1 MIQSI
6 LNLLKRITFKDII
19 YFIII
24 IGLVLL
30 LNNSV
35 NQSNINEKI
44 YENNIIALND
54 TVSLYKTKAGEL
66 VATKTAFEC
75 DIKELKKIN
84 ETLYTEIKD
93 LKSKND
99 IVSGIYVDG
108 EIVNSN
114 NDTVY
119 IIKYD
124 TIQNG
129 FNHNFNFN
137 NKWRDLEGTVSY
149 NNDSIKLNIN
159 KDLVRFDYTIGLDDK
174 NKIYIN
180 SDNPYVKYSNIS
192 GFTIPK
198 EKTKRIIIGPSIT
211 GGYSILHNRFDIIVG
226 VSATLNLNK

>member
-1 MIQSI
+1 MIKSI
-6 LNLLKRITFKDII
+6 LNLLNKITLKDII

-24 IGLVLL
+24 IGLVLML
-30 LNNSV
+30 SNSV
-35 NQSNINEKI
+35 KQSNINEKI

-54 TVSLYKTKAGEL
+54 TVSLYKTKTGEL

-84 ETLYTEIKD
+84 ETLYTEIKE

-99 IVSGIYVDG
+99 IISGIHLNG
-108 EIVNSN
+108 EITNPN

-119 IIKYD
+119 IVKYD

-137 NKWRDLEGTVSY
+137 NKWRDLEGTIYY
-149 NNDSIKLNIN
+149 NNDSVNLHIN
-159 KDLVRFDYTIGLDDK
+159 KDLVRFDYTIALDDK

-180 SDNPYVKYSNIS
+180 SDNPYVKYNDIS

-198 EKTKRIIIGPSIT
+198 EKPKRIIIGPSIT
-211 GGYSILHNRFDIIVG
+211 GGYSILHDRFDIIIG

>member
-1 MIQSI
+1 MIKSI
-6 LNLLKRITFKDII
+6 LNLLNKITLKDII

-24 IGLVLL
+24 IGLVLML
-30 LNNSV
+30 SNSV
-35 NQSNINEKI
+35 KQSNINEKI

-54 TVSLYKTKAGEL
+54 TVSLYKTKTGEL

-84 ETLYTEIKD
+84 ETLYTEIKE

-99 IVSGIYVDG
+99 IISGIHLNG
-108 EIVNSN
+108 EITNPN

-119 IIKYD
+119 IVKYD

-137 NKWRDLEGTVSY
+137 NKWRDLEGTICY
-149 NNDSIKLNIN
+149 NNDSVNLHIN
-159 KDLVRFDYTIGLDDK
+159 KDLVRFNYTVGLDDK

-180 SDNPYVKYSNIS
+180 SDNPYVKYNDIS

-198 EKTKRIIIGPSIT
+198 EKPKRIIIGPSIT
-211 GGYSILHNRFDIIVG
+211 GGYSILHDRFDIIIG